1 MSTPTVFL
9 YNLDNPRGAKIR
21 RLCMPLG
28 LRTALVPRESYGL
41 PLGALAEGAV
51 PETPYSGDGF
61 DDEMMVLS
69 DCPGRLLD
77 LLLQSFRRNKVAP
90 VHLKAVLTPTNGT
103 WNSVE
108 LKTELSREREAIR
121 QGQAAH
127 AKKQEPEG

>member
-1 MSTPTVFL
+1 MPMNTPTFLL

-41 PLGALAEGAV
+41 PLGELAAGKQ
-51 PETPYSGDGF
+51 PETPYGGEGF

-90 VHLKAVLTPTNGT
+90 VHLKAVLTPTNRE
-103 WNSVE
+103 WDSVA
-108 LKTELSREREAIR
+108 LHTELCREREAIR
-121 QGQAAH
+121 AGQAAAH
-127 AKKQEPEG
+127 PQKPL

>member
-21 RLCMPLG
+21 KLCMPLG

-41 PLGALAEGAV
+41 PLGELAAGKQ
-51 PETPYSGDGF
+51 PEAPYAGEGF

-90 VHLKAVLTPTNGT
+90 VHLKAVLTPTNRE
-103 WNSVE
+103 WDSVA
-108 LKTELSREREAIR
+108 LHTELCREREAIR
-121 QGQAAH
+121 AGQAAAH
-127 AKKQEPEG
+127 PQQPL

>member
-28 LRTALVPRESYGL
+28 LRTALGE
-41 PLGALAEGAV
+41 LAAGKQ
-51 PETPYSGDGF
+51 PEAPYAGEGF

-90 VHLKAVLTPTNGT
+90 VHLKAVLTPTNRE
-103 WNSVE
+103 WDSVALHAE
-108 LKTELSREREAIR
+108 LCREREAIR
-121 QGQAAH
+121 AGQAAAH
-127 AKKQEPEG
+127 PQKPL

>member
-28 LRTALVPRESYGL
+28 LRTGLVSKDAYGQ
-41 PLGALAEGAV
+41 PLGELAQ
-51 PETPYSGDGF
+51 PETPYAGEGF

-90 VHLKAVLTPTNGT
+90 VHLKAVLTPTNRE
-103 WNSVE
+103 WDSVALHAE
-108 LKTELSREREAIR
+108 LCREREAIR
-121 QGQAAH
+121 AGQAAAH
-127 AKKQEPEG
+127 PQKPL